1 MGDSEYGLSREGD
14 GWHEYTGHVHMHT
27 VHSDGTGTYDDLRR
41 AAHQAGLHFLVVTDH
56 NVMVPEEEGYQ
67 DGLLV
72 LSGVEVNDLERQP
85 LGNHLLCL
93 GVRENPVPYAPD
105 PQRLIDAVH
114 GQGGMAFLAH
124 PLERNS
130 HLMQD
135 THPWHDWEVTG
146 YQGVELWNYMAELR
160 QYASSRPRAVAVAYL
175 PALFSAGPLP
185 EMLEKWDEL
194 SQARPVV
201 AISGSDAH
209 AFIFQIGPLRRVVYS
224 YRHCLRT
231 VNTHILNPAPLT
243 GDLAADRAA
252 VYAALAAGHC
262 WTGYDLIGDTTGF
275 RFAARSGSHLAIMGD
290 TLVADGPVRLEVN
303 LPGRAEL
310 RIVHNGQVKHTTT
323 AHTHCFVATQPGV
336 YRVEAW
342 RQAWFRPRGWIFSN
356 PIYVR

>member
-1 MGDSEYGLSREGD
+1 
-14 GWHEYTGHVHMHT
+14 MHT
-27 VHSDGTGTYDDLRR
+27 VHSDGTGTYEDVRR
-41 AAHQAGLHFLVVTDH
+41 AARQAGLHFVVVTDH
-56 NVMVPEEEGYQ
+56 NVMAPEEEGYQ

-72 LSGVEVNDLERQP
+72 LSSVEVSDPERQP
-85 LGNHLLCL
+85 QGNHLLCL
-93 GVRENPVPYAPD
+93 GVVANPAVPGAN

-114 GQGGMAFLAH
+114 AQGGLAFLAH

-130 HLMQD
+130 HLMQA

-175 PALFSAGPLP
+175 PTLFSAGPLP
-185 EMLEKWDEL
+185 EMLRKWDEL
-194 SQARPVV
+194 TLERPVV
-201 AISGSDAH
+201 AIGGSDAH
-209 AFIFQIGPLRRVVYS
+209 AFIFRKGPLRRVVYP

-231 VNTHILNPAPLT
+231 VNTHILTREPLT
-243 GDLAADRAA
+243 GSLERDRAA
-252 VYAALAAGHC
+252 VYGALATGHC

-275 RFAARSGSHLAIMGD
+275 RFAARSGGREAIMGD
-290 TLVADGPVRLEVN
+290 TLIKDGTVRLEVS

-310 RIVHNGQVKHTTT
+310 RIVRNGQVSYVTT
-323 AHTHCFVATQPGV
+323 AHTHCFVATEPGV

-342 RQAWFRPRGWIFSN
+342 RRAWFKPRGWIFSN